1 MNQKKLNYF
10 LVIATFAF
18 VLMLL
23 PSKTSAQII
32 DMTGGVKDDYTY
44 EEYVFITGKP
54 IKFTGTSKDVTVSRK
69 ESKGKVTENYR
80 MTLTGPNNE
89 KLTRNYTYV
98 SDVENFETIGQSTAN
113 GELTKASETITIDG
127 VKYTLVNN
135 GYQITKGRVTDSR
148 PASDYFDEIIGGTKK
163 YEYKEDGKTKTI
175 LVEVRGKIVGY
186 ENFWGATQTQITE
199 QIIHFDADN
208 EKTKKVGRVKNTVS
222 STKSRKLE
230 YERNPASL
238 SSFYGGYYVKTE
250 VSSVSK
256 YDYDLPRNQSGTLN
270 LHAVNT
276 PTIERLIVP
285 KFRDLSNHWAKD
297 HIEKLYS
304 LGIFDEEANFFS
316 PNTPMTRLDFTAAIG
331 KAVDL
336 RVLDDR
342 NSKNKKKERIFP
354 DLDPNI
360 KNYEY
365 IVSAVEKGIINGSLN
380 KRTGQRYFNPNDSIL
395 REQAAAIF
403 VRALGLETKAPD
415 PGFKTQFNDDA
426 NISDYARDGI
436 YVMAE
441 LGLMTGDEFGN
452 FRPKE
457 PLTRAQAAAVI
468 VRFLEYLESDLQQ
481 NYREDILFFE

>member
-1 MNQKKLNYF
+1 MLT
-10 LVIATFAF
+10 TFAF
-18 VLMLL
+18 VFMLL
-23 PSKTSAQII
+23 PNKSSAQIVE
-32 DMTGGVKDDYTY
+32 MTGGVLGDYTY

-54 IKFTGTSKDVTVSRK
+54 IKFTGTAKDVKVNRNESR
-69 ESKGKVTENYR
+69 GKVTENYR

-98 SDVENFETIGQSTAN
+98 SDVENFESIGQSTAN
-113 GELTKASETITIDG
+113 GELTKATETITIDG
-127 VKYTLVNN
+127 VRYTLVNN

-148 PASDYFDEIIGGTKK
+148 PASDYFDELISGTKR
-163 YEYKEDGKTKTI
+163 YEYKVDGETKTI
-175 LVEVRGKIVGY
+175 LVEVSAKIVGY
-186 ENFWGATQTQITE
+186 ENFWGATETQITD
-199 QIIHFDADN
+199 QTIHFADG
-208 EKTKKVGRVKNTVS
+208 TVGTVKNTVS
-222 STKSRKLE
+222 SSKSRKLE

-250 VSSVSK
+250 VSTVSK
-256 YDYDLPRNQSGTLN
+256 YDYRLPRNRTGTLDLN
-270 LHAVNT
+270 AVKT

-316 PNTPMTRLDFTAAIG
+316 PNTPMTRLDFTTAIG

-336 RVLDDR
+336 RVLDER
-342 NSKNKKKERIFP
+342 NTRNQRREKIFP
-354 DLDPNI
+354 DLDTNI
-360 KNYEY
+360 KDYQY
-365 IVSAVEKGIINGSLN
+365 IVSAVEKGIINGSQN
-380 KRTGQRYFNPNDSIL
+380 PKTGVRYFHPNNSIL